1 MKTTKLG
8 IEDQLPLT
16 CSRTGTC
23 CHGKSVLINPWELL
37 CLAKGKG
44 VSVRQFRDRYTEF
57 GGVRLRFDG
66 SRGWKDQVACSQ
78 YVAGFGCSVHEGR
91 PLACRLYPLGRQLQ
105 NDEVHYMYE
114 GSEFPCLDGCPEVLD
129 LPRLRVGEY
138 LKGQKT
144 DLFEQSQDAYLDLMQ
159 NLADVAFVLLL
170 DTGLAQSGDQET
182 LPLWR
187 TMGSEPPEA
196 LAERIG
202 SEWMDAL
209 MLPDISENTEDPI
222 SFAQQHN
229 DLLQSKAQER
239 FGVLDTYQEWHEA
252 SVLMMGLALHL
263 ARGIGADPKALAEHW
278 VDTAK
283 GLQGME

>member
-8 IEDQLPLT
+8 IDDQLPLT

-23 CHGKSVLINPWELL
+23 CHGKAVLINPWELV

-44 VSVRQFRDRYTEF
+44 LSAREFRDRYTEF
-57 GGVRLRFDG
+57 GGIRLRFDG
-66 SRGWKDQVACSQ
+66 LRGWKDQAACSQ

-114 GSEFPCLDGCPEVLD
+114 GAEFPCLDGCPEVEG

-170 DTGLAQSGDQET
+170 DTGLADSGDQKT

-187 TMGSEPPEA
+187 AMGSEAPEA

-202 SEWMDAL
+202 AEWMDAL
-209 MLPDISENTEDPI
+209 MLPEITDDVEDPI

-239 FGVLDTYQEWHEA
+239 FGVLDTYEEWHEA

-263 ARGIGADPKALAEHW
+263 ARGIGADPKALADHW

-283 GLQGME
+283 GLGGME